1 MLAPWPASVCVLESA
16 SFAVRGKPLG
26 NWQQLA
32 VVEGELVG
40 GGHRGGEG
48 HREGGRE
55 GGESSTGLQLLD
67 VVAQLSCCLG
77 GEKVRELFVEGE
89 REAHLA

>member
-1 MLAPWPASVCVLESA
+1 MA
-16 SFAVRGKPLG
+16 KPLG

-77 GEKVRELFVEGE
+77 GEKVRRDICGGT
-89 REAHLA
+89 